1 MFLLSSNRDELGK
14 ILWQVLYTSDEMV
27 TTVPSALCF

>member
-1 MFLLSSNRDELGK
+1 MFLLNSNRDELRK
-14 ILWQVLYTSDEMV
+14 ILQQVFYRSNEMV